1 MYTVP
6 FVGWIANAAARLMG
20 PHGAVTEQAQKSGC
34 SRQSVYDHA
43 QKVKAAVEGEHGGGP
58 MRAELVEENQA
69 CRQENAQLLSVAA
82 RLGTS
87 MGDQRVPARR
97 LLRDAIYRF

>member
-6 FVGWIANAAARLMG
+6 LVGWIANAAARLMG

-58 MRAELVEENQA
+58 MRAELVEENKFA
-69 CRQENAQLLSVAA
+69 DRKTPNGGTGSFTPSSFLWPSCRS
-82 RLGTS
+82 S
-87 MGDQRVPARR
+87 P
-97 LLRDAIYRF
+97 